1 MTENRELVITDHG
14 DDFSAIRDR
23 HEQQNLE
30 ASLKRTLFMG
40 YSPKGV
46 HTVIKQ
52 YKDTMDLMQSSFEN
66 QLRDIRTEMERVFS
80 ERSVLKQQLGE
91 ELEKS
96 KEVEASRQTIE
107 ELQAKQKELERAYQK
122 AQEQRTS
129 SDMDRERLEA
139 QLKASEEKIEKLREE
154 MGNQGEAVSDSEAVR
169 QLRGQL
175 EAMAEYNESLTRQQE
190 SLESQLSSMRVINQ
204 ELEKMAKE
212 YDMHKGEMQEYR
224 EKCLDLRQEN
234 DSLMLEM
241 ESTGVVLADILE
253 QVESKEAECE
263 ELKQRIA
270 QQSQQVIDMMKE
282 KLELQ
287 STQVSLSEEVYRLE
301 TQLQESRMQYEET
314 HRQLEEMKQYF
325 SDVDMGRSK
334 IIPMPTARGGQ
345 PAGAG
350 KGAQIDNSELLDKA
364 KATAERLKQQKVEE
378 MDSEDK
384 ETIPG

>member
-96 KEVEASRQTIE
+96 KEVESSRQTIE
-107 ELQAKQKELERAYQK
+107 ELQAKQKELERAYQM

-129 SDMDRERLEA
+129 SDMDRERLEKL
-139 QLKASEEKIEKLREE
+139 LKASEEEIEKLRGE
-154 MGNQGEAVSDSEAVR
+154 MSNQGEAVSDSEAVR

-175 EAMAEYNESLTRQQE
+175 EAMTEYNESLTRQQA

-204 ELEKMAKE
+204 ELEKLAKE

-270 QQSQQVIDMMKE
+270 QQSQQLIDMMKE

-301 TQLQESRMQYEET
+301 TQLQESRLQYEET

-334 IIPMPTARGGQ
+334 VIPMPTTRGGQ
-345 PAGAG
+345 PDGAG
-350 KGAQIDNSELLDKA
+350 KGAQLDKSELLDKA

-384 ETIPG
+384 ETIPS